1 MNEIGSLQAVLDQV
15 YATMMPLCN
24 QLIGVGQGIAGFAAL
39 WYIAVRVWRAIASAE
54 PVDVFPL
61 LRPFVLGF
69 AILVF
74 PSVLDLMEAVVT
86 PMKTDTHKMRGIAN
100 ASVAKLLQQKE
111 N

>member
-74 PSVLDLMEAVVT
+74 PSVLNLMNAVLSPTVT
-86 PMKTDTHKMRGIAN
+86 GTQEMLGNAN
-100 ASVAKLLQQKE
+100 ASVATLL
-111 N
+111 